1 MTKRIIAFIASL
13 AVIFG
18 LMTSHS
24 SYAWFVTAV
33 KRAQRITIGVVNYD
47 SSVAVSLD
55 TLEEDFYGNACIYPG
70 QNLVMLEG
78 NDASISMYN
87 SSTVDSQIRVKIEY
101 TSFANGS
108 AKNVVYSGSEEE
120 DLEVIFSNPDQ
131 WLPYNNGMDGTCYYY
146 VGPDYNRSKLTNVDD
161 VYTITPDIADVEIIE
176 SIRYKE
182 TINANLYSGN
192 EVTVNVIFEAKQAD
206 YVGWSSLG
214 EYQVA
219 TDVE

>member
-1 MTKRIIAFIASL
+1 MTKRIIALIASL
-13 AVIFG
+13 AVVLG
-18 LMTSHS
+18 LMTSQS

-33 KRAQRITIGVVNYD
+33 KRAQRITIGVVSYD
-47 SSVAVSLD
+47 SSAAVSLD

-70 QNLVMLEG
+70 QNLVRLEG

-87 SSTVDSQIRVKIEY
+87 SSTVDSQIRVRIEY
-101 TSFANGS
+101 TSFADGA
-108 AKNVVYSGSEEE
+108 AKNIVYSGGEDD
-120 DLEVIFSNPDQ
+120 DLEVIFSNPEQ
-131 WLPYNNGMDGTCYYY
+131 WLPYDNELDGTCYYY
-146 VGPDYNRSKLTNVDD
+146 VGPNYEKSALSDTND
-161 VYTITPDIADVEIIE
+161 VYTITPDIPEVEIIE

-182 TINANLYSGN
+182 TIDANLYSGN

>member
-1 MTKRIIAFIASL
+1 MTKRIIALIASL
-13 AVIFG
+13 AVILG
-18 LMTSHS
+18 LMTSQS
-24 SYAWFVTAV
+24 SYAWFVTSV
-33 KRAQRITIGVVNYD
+33 KRAQKMTIGVVSYD
-47 SSVAVSLD
+47 SSAAVSLD

-78 NDASISMYN
+78 DDASISMYN
-87 SSTVDSQIRVKIEY
+87 SSTVDSQIRVRVEY
-101 TSFANGS
+101 TSFASGN
-108 AKNVVYSGSEEE
+108 AKNVIYSGSEDE
-120 DLEVIFSNPDQ
+120 DLEVIFSNPEQ

-146 VGPDYNRSKLTNVDD
+146 VGPDYNRSALTDVDD

-182 TINANLYSGN
+182 TIDANLYSGN